1 LSAAAWEQWKQ
12 EKFGDRNIRRSE
24 WFELVDPNLQEINNL
39 VQSSD
44 GDDLKLGLQK
54 LRDRVIAAQQAESNI
69 ESASGKERG
78 ELLQVIRKGPKL
90 LVTILKC
97 LESDSSRDEGKEK
110 LFDLCDDVVASQT
123 MAREMPIS
131 KDPRQTTTARQAE
144 QVETT
149 DEGGVSIMVALA
161 QSNNIRR
168 PPPAPGKSIQP
179 YRPIEQRIATSRV
192 PWQSVTSAG
201 ENAIHRPPSG
211 VDVRDFAVEA
221 ERQQVARS
229 QRRPQPNQFG
239 IPAVASPQADL
250 YLAGEGTSLPA
261 YFSPSKSFAEYGGE
275 QGVKRPPAYE
285 ADAPNSPPAANLI
298 PRAGLGDDGEAADI
312 QI

>member
-1 LSAAAWEQWKQ
+1 MSAAAWEQWKQ
-12 EKFGDRNIRRSE
+12 EKFGDRNIHRSE

-44 GDDLKLGLQK
+44 GDDFKLGLQK
-54 LRDRVIAAQQAESNI
+54 LRDRVSAAQQAESNI

-78 ELLQVIRKGPKL
+78 ELLQVIRKWPKL

-110 LFDLCDDVVASQT
+110 LLDLCDDVVASQT
-123 MAREMPIS
+123 MTREIPIS
-131 KDPRQTTTARQAE
+131 KDSQQTTTGRQAE

-161 QSNNIRR
+161 QLNNIRQ
-168 PPPAPGKSIQP
+168 APTAPRNFIQP
-179 YRPIEQRIATSRV
+179 YGPIEHRIATSRV
-192 PWQSVTSAG
+192 PWQNVTSAR
-201 ENAIHRPPSG
+201 ENANHRPPSD
-211 VDVRDFAVEA
+211 VAVRDFAVEA
-221 ERQQVARS
+221 ERQQAARS
-229 QRRPQPNQFG
+229 QRRPQSNQFG

-261 YFSPSKSFAEYGGE
+261 YFSPSKSFAEHGGK
-275 QGVKRPPAYE
+275 QGAERPPLYE
-285 ADAPNSPPAANLI
+285 ADAPVTPPAADFI
-298 PRAGLGDDGEAADI
+298 P
-312 QI
+312 

>member
-1 LSAAAWEQWKQ
+1 MSAAAWEQWKQ

-110 LFDLCDDVVASQT
+110 LFDLCDNVVASQT
-123 MAREMPIS
+123 MSGEIPIS
-131 KDPRQTTTARQAE
+131 KDSRQTTTARLAK
-144 QVETT
+144 QVETN
-149 DEGGVSIMVALA
+149 DEGGDSNMVALA
-161 QSNNIRR
+161 QLNNIHQ
-168 PPPAPGKSIQP
+168 PPPAPRESIQP
-179 YRPIEQRIATSRV
+179 YRPMEHRIAASRL
-192 PWQSVTSAG
+192 PGQSVISARV
-201 ENAIHRPPSG
+201 NADHRPPPG
-211 VDVRDFAVEA
+211 VAVRDFAVEA
-221 ERQQVARS
+221 ERK
-229 QRRPQPNQFG
+229 
-239 IPAVASPQADL
+239 QA
-250 YLAGEGTSLPA
+250 AQS
-261 YFSPSKSFAEYGGE
+261 
-275 QGVKRPPAYE
+275 
-285 ADAPNSPPAANLI
+285 
-298 PRAGLGDDGEAADI
+298 
-312 QI
+312 